1 MGVPSY
7 HYGMVSNAQRVGIFC
22 GEVSRGFLG
31 VFLLAIQGLG
41 LILGAIS
48 GMKFVQIKF
57 TSELGQG

>member
-1 MGVPSY
+1 
-7 HYGMVSNAQRVGIFC
+7 MVSNAQRVGIFC

-31 VFLLAIQGLG
+31 IFLLAIQGLG

-57 TSELGQG
+57 TSEPGQG

>member
-1 MGVPSY
+1 
-7 HYGMVSNAQRVGIFC
+7 VSNAQRVGTFYAWFR
-22 GEVSRGFLG
+22 EGFWG

-57 TSELGQG
+57 TSEPGQG